1 MPTLTII
8 DKTTFDGGVH
18 TLTLDFLT
26 ETTTVREII
35 RSRVYEEVHHYNVR
49 SNDVFR
55 GLVQPTDAEVTLND
69 FRLRKQR
76 QIDWEAQYERAL
88 EAFVTN
94 GFLLLIDD
102 RQVDDLDEVIELRQD
117 MAVHFLRLVP
127 LVGG

>member
-8 DKTTFDGGVH
+8 DQTTFDGGVH
-18 TLTLDFLT
+18 TLTLDFLM

-55 GLVQPTDAEVTLND
+55 GLVQPTDAEVTLNG

-117 MAVHFLRLVP
+117 TAVHFLRLVP